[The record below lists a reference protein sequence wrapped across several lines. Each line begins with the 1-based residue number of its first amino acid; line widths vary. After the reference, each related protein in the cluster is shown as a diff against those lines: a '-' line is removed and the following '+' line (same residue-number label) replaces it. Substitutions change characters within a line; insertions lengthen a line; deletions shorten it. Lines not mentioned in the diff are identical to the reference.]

1 MDVHCRLRHNN
12 FQIRKCDDIEC
23 CSPSQAICNCI
34 PDPVLDVNGN
44 HYKSFES
51 TYRENDTPTLMK
63 KTQKKQNQ
71 LMPGKRIRRTD
82 TITNLVPEDPV
93 LRGKASVFTAQN
105 ARYTLAC
112 IECDKPIL
120 IYGKS

>member
-1 MDVHCRLRHNN
+1 
-12 FQIRKCDDIEC
+12 
-23 CSPSQAICNCI
+23 
-34 PDPVLDVNGN
+34 
-44 HYKSFES
+44 
-51 TYRENDTPTLMK
+51 
-63 KTQKKQNQ
+63 
-71 LMPGKRIRRTD
+71 MPGKRIRRTD

-93 LRGKASVFTAQN
+93 LRVKASVFTAQN

>member
-1 MDVHCRLRHNN
+1 M
-12 FQIRKCDDIEC
+12 
-23 CSPSQAICNCI
+23 
-34 PDPVLDVNGN
+34 LDVNGN

-51 TYRENDTPTLMK
+51 TYGENDTPTLMK
-63 KTQKKQNQ
+63 KKQKKQNQ
-71 LMPGKRIRRTD
+71 LMPGKRISKTD
-82 TITNLVPEDPV
+82 TITILVPEDPV

-112 IECDKPIL
+112 IECDIPIL